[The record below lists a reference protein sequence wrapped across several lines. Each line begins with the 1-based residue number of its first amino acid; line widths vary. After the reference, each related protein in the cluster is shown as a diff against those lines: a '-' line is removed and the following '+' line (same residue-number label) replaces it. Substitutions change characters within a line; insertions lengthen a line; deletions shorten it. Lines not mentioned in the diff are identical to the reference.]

1 MLSDVCYTSM
11 HTHFLELS
19 NYVSRVNI
27 LSTSEMPLSSLA
39 LSGCH
44 LFSITLRTLFVI
56 CHTAHLKIDF
66 VQVLSTWEETTCMN
80 AVSTPIDALYGQK
93 GLPWAENRHFGL
105 HDRRDL
111 QFYNIF
117 NTQSHAC
124 RIVRQPHHLA
134 PNL

>member
-1 MLSDVCYTSM
+1 MLYI
-11 HTHFLELS
+11 
-19 NYVSRVNI
+19 YAY
-27 LSTSEMPLSSLA
+27 PLLRTIQLRLTYEYPFNLRNASKLA

-44 LFSITLRTLFVI
+44 LFFITLRTLFVI

-66 VQVLSTWEETTCMN
+66 VRVLSTWEETTCMN